1 MTLDSQIES
10 LIQCTRKASLPLAQ
24 MEDFY
29 RKQFGYPLRPD
40 DYGESNVIQ
49 VLKKLPQLLR
59 VESGPPKPSTPPA
72 ATGGSSEET
81 STSEKAEQPTAS
93 SEVWVRLIDRT
104 YVRTLGLQVKE
115 ILAEQPEGKMEL
127 KEFEKAYKDKFNAS
141 IKPDQVFTDLSGLIE
156 VEKSSEAAAAKA
168 GTKKDSGN
176 VNGKKASVSDTNN
189 NSPVVESREG
199 EGDGS
204 NK

>member
-1 MTLDSQIES
+1 MKSQQNRIELVTRPGLLQLTDCERLKVLGSQIES
-10 LIQCTRKASLPLAQ
+10 LIQSTRKASLPLAQ

-81 STSEKAEQPTAS
+81 STRSGPLTQFFLFLFSKRNIALPRAQWFKVACS
-93 SEVWVRLIDRT
+93 SARLQK
-104 YVRTLGLQVKE
+104 Y
-115 ILAEQPEGKMEL
+115 
-127 KEFEKAYKDKFNAS
+127 
-141 IKPDQVFTDLSGLIE
+141 
-156 VEKSSEAAAAKA
+156 SSWYF
-168 GTKKDSGN
+168 KKIIS
-176 VNGKKASVSDTNN
+176 S
-189 NSPVVESREG
+189 
-199 EGDGS
+199 
-204 NK
+204 

>member
-1 MTLDSQIES
+1 MYSAICRWLNCIATIVSCALADYGFTKLIELFEAIPLTVEITEDADGERLLQLTDCERLKVLGSQIES
-10 LIQCTRKASLPLAQ
+10 LIQSTRKASLPLAQ

-81 STSEKAEQPTAS
+81 STRSGHYIIYFS
-93 SEVWVRLIDRT
+93 FLF
-104 YVRTLGLQVKE
+104 VKN
-115 ILAEQPEGKMEL
+115 
-127 KEFEKAYKDKFNAS
+127 YH
-141 IKPDQVFTDLSGLIE
+141 
-156 VEKSSEAAAAKA
+156 
-168 GTKKDSGN
+168 
-176 VNGKKASVSDTNN
+176 
-189 NSPVVESREG
+189 
-199 EGDGS
+199 
-204 NK
+204 

>member
-1 MTLDSQIES
+1 MIVKSQQNRIELVTRPGLLQLTDCERLKVLGSQIES
-10 LIQCTRKASLPLAQ
+10 LIQSTRKASLPLAQ

-81 STSEKAEQPTAS
+81 ST
-93 SEVWVRLIDRT
+93 R
-104 YVRTLGLQVKE
+104 
-115 ILAEQPEGKMEL
+115 
-127 KEFEKAYKDKFNAS
+127 
-141 IKPDQVFTDLSGLIE
+141 SGH
-156 VEKSSEAAAAKA
+156 
-168 GTKKDSGN
+168 
-176 VNGKKASVSDTNN
+176 
-189 NSPVVESREG
+189 
-199 EGDGS
+199 
-204 NK
+204 